1 MKNVIKQIFLIALSG
16 VVVFSSCKKKDDDP
30 EPDGGNNLILP
41 GAKVAIL
48 QGNINSNRTLYK
60 DTTYILKGKVYVQGG
75 KILTVKPGTVIK
87 GQKSTQGALIINRD
101 ARLIAEGT
109 ASNPIVFT
117 SDAPIGFRNRGDWGG
132 VIILGR
138 GKQNKTLSSPQN
150 VTIEGISAT
159 AGSENGVYGAGSGTE
174 NDANNAASLKF
185 VRIEFAG
192 IPLSD
197 DNELNSLTLGGVGSG
212 STFENIMVSYAND
225 DAIECFGGSANF
237 KYVVVLSTNDDDLD
251 TDQGYTGSMQYGLVI
266 RDKNVA
272 DISGSRVWESSSN
285 TSGTD
290 PDSKPLFSNFTVF
303 GPLMYSNNTASGQ
316 ISGNY
321 RAAVEINSFSNVE
334 IHNSVILGF
343 GDQINV
349 SSPGTSAIVKNSLFG
364 YDSGSDFSLGVAS
377 GLSAATLS
385 DLYGASLA
393 SYSLSANGTTAAGTP
408 TNNSALK
415 NNAIVGMEAPVPV
428 LSGSSSYATGA
439 PSVTSVSS
447 FFTNEA
453 YYGAF
458 GASANAGWNW
468 TSGWLEW
475 DAANKNY

>member
-1 MKNVIKQIFLIALSG
+1 MKNLIKPIFLIALSG
-16 VVVFSSCKKKDDDP
+16 VVVFSSCKKSEDDP
-30 EPDGGNNLILP
+30 APDGGDGFLP
-41 GAKVAIL
+41 GAKVSVL
-48 QGNINSNRTLYK
+48 QGNINANRTLYK

-75 KILTVKPGTVIK
+75 KTLTIKPGTVIK

-101 ARLIAEGT
+101 ARLVAEGT
-109 ASNPIVFT
+109 ASSPIVFT

-138 GKQNKTLSSPQN
+138 GKQNKTISSPQN
-150 VTIEGISAT
+150 VTIEGISGT
-159 AGSENGVYGAGSGTE
+159 PGSENGVYGAGSGTE

-237 KYVVVLSTNDDDLD
+237 KYVVILSTNDDDLD
-251 TDQGYTGSMQYGLVI
+251 TDQGYTGAMQYGLVI
-266 RDKNVA
+266 RDKGVA

-285 TSGTD
+285 SSGTD
-290 PDSKPLFSNFTVF
+290 PDSKPLFANFTVF
-303 GPLMYSNNTASGQ
+303 GPLMYANNTASAQ

-321 RAAVEINSFSNVE
+321 RAAIEINSSSNVE
-334 IHNSVILGF
+334 IHNSVVLGF

-349 SSPGTSAIVKNSLFG
+349 SSPGASAVVKNTLFG
-364 YDSGSDFSLGVAS
+364 YDSGSDFALGVAS
-377 GLSAATLS
+377 GLSAVTLS
-385 DLYGASLA
+385 DLYGSSLA
-393 SYSLSANGTTAAGTP
+393 SFSLSANGTTAAGTP
-408 TNNSALK
+408 TNNSSLK
-415 NNAIVGMEAPVPV
+415 TNSIVGMVAPVPV
-428 LSGSSSYATGA
+428 LAGASSYASGA
-439 PSVTSVSS
+439 ATVSSVSS

-458 GASANAGWNW
+458 GTSANADWNW